1 MGVGDDASGAGH
13 NARPLSLG
21 TPVQA
26 DFEDELERR
35 LTRWREEAVVDA
47 APCDLLP
54 VMPIALAGLAVQVH
68 GWALRIRSGYL
79 PKYLLGAPAGG
90 PGVRG

>member
-1 MGVGDDASGAGH
+1 M
-13 NARPLSLG
+13 
-21 TPVQA
+21 
-26 DFEDELERR
+26 
-35 LTRWREEAVVDA
+35 VDA